1 MNFETIF
8 FAFVIASLTLG
19 IALLAIYTSF
29 GPGSEKLIDPFEE
42 DED

>member
-8 FAFVIASLTLG
+8 LAFIIASLTLG
-19 IALLAIYTSF
+19 IAFLAIYTSF
-29 GPGSEKLIDPFEE
+29 GPNSEKLIDPFEE